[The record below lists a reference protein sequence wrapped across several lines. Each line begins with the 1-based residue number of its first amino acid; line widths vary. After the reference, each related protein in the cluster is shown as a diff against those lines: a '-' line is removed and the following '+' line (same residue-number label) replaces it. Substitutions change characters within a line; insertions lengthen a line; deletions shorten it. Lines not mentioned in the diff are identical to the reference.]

1 MTKLALVTGGTRG
14 IGAAI
19 SLALKQAGYQVIANY
34 ALSDAQAAEFSQNN
48 NIVTKKWDVA
58 HFDQCANNIEKIQE
72 EFGPISVLVNN
83 AGITADRML
92 HRMTEQDWHSVID
105 VNLTSCFNMCASV
118 INQMREQSYGRIINI
133 SSVNA
138 LTGQMGQTNYTASKA
153 GIIAFT
159 KSLARES
166 AIKNITVNAIAPGY
180 IETDMTGKIPQEI
193 LDAVIKTIPLKR
205 LGQPQ
210 DIARGVVFLA
220 SEDSNFITGSTLS
233 INGGLNMY

>member
-19 SLALKQAGYQVIANY
+19 ACALKQNNYQVIANY
-34 ALSDAQAAEFSQNN
+34 ASSDAHASTFSQNN
-48 NIVTKKWDVA
+48 NIITKKWNVA
-58 HFDQCANNIEKIQE
+58 NFDECANNVEQIQK

-92 HRMTEQDWHSVID
+92 HRMTEADWHSVID
-105 VNLTSCFNMCASV
+105 TNLSSCFNMCAAV
-118 INQMREQSYGRIINI
+118 INQMREQNYGRIINI

-166 AIKNITVNAIAPGY
+166 AIKNITVNSIAPGY
-180 IETDMTGKIPQEI
+180 IETEMTDKLPKEI
-193 LDAVIKTIPLKR
+193 LESVIKTIPLKR

-220 SEDSNFITGSTLS
+220 SEDANFITGSTLS